1 MRNIKKIFGVAGIVA
16 MLVFGAGA
24 ADLTGSTSVNI
35 TSDTAAAAKA
45 IALNQAR
52 RQILNQVLSQYAN
65 AAQVQVAVKN
75 AKSDELMNLISSSSI
90 DGERQSDTAYSANIT
105 MVVDAD
111 AARQWM
117 AANDIQNWLDTGVA
131 NMSGAVVLI
140 SMSDRVAN
148 WMELKQIAR
157 NLNIDLDTR
166 YIMGNQ
172 ATIELPTTRQSAF
185 VNAVR
190 GAGWR
195 VENQNGNVRIWK

>member
-1 MRNIKKIFGVAGIVA
+1 MA
-16 MLVFGAGA
+16 MLAFGAGA
-24 ADLTGSTSVNI
+24 ADLTGTASVNV
-35 TSDTAAAAKA
+35 TSDTAADAKT

-75 AKSDELMNLISSSSI
+75 AKSSELMNLISSSSI
-90 DGERQSDTAYSANIT
+90 DGERQSDTVYSANIT
-105 MVVDAD
+105 MVVDSD
-111 AARQWM
+111 SARQWM
-117 AANDIQNWLDTGVA
+117 AANDIQNWLDSGNTNTSGVI
-131 NMSGAVVLI
+131 VLI

-157 NLNIDLDTR
+157 NLNIDLDTQ

-172 ATIELPTTRQSAF
+172 ATVELPTARQSAF

-195 VENQNGNVRIWK
+195 VANQNGGVRIWK

>member
-1 MRNIKKIFGVAGIVA
+1 MQNIKKIFGVAGIVA
-16 MLVFGAGA
+16 MLAFGAGA
-24 ADLTGSTSVNI
+24 MELVGTASVNV
-35 TSDTAAAAKA
+35 TSDTAAVAKA

-65 AAQVQVAVKN
+65 ADQVQVAVKN

-105 MVVDAD
+105 MVVDA
-111 AARQWM
+111 ASARNWM
-117 AANDIQNWLDTGVA
+117 AENDIQNWLDSGVA
-131 NMSGAVVLI
+131 NTSGIIVLI
-140 SMSDRVAN
+140 SMSDRGAN

-157 NLNIDLDTR
+157 NLNIDLDTQ

-172 ATIELPTTRQSAF
+172 ATVELPTTRQSAF

-190 GAGWR
+190 NAGWR
-195 VENQNGNVRIWK
+195 VANQNGSIRIWK

>member
-16 MLVFGAGA
+16 MLAFSAGA
-24 ADLTGSTSVNI
+24 MELAGTASVNV

-52 RQILNQVLSQYAN
+52 RQILNQVLSKYAN
-65 AAQVQVAVKN
+65 ADQVQVAVKN

-105 MVVDAD
+105 MVVDA
-111 AARQWM
+111 ASARQWM
-117 AANDIQNWLDTGVA
+117 LANDIQNWMDNGAA
-131 NMSGAVVLI
+131 NSSAVVVLI

-157 NLNIDLDTR
+157 NVNVDLDTQ

-172 ATIELPTTRQSAF
+172 ATIKMPVARQSAF
-185 VNAVR
+185 VSAVR
-190 GAGWR
+190 GAGWG
-195 VENQNGNVRIWK
+195 VQNQNGGVRIWK